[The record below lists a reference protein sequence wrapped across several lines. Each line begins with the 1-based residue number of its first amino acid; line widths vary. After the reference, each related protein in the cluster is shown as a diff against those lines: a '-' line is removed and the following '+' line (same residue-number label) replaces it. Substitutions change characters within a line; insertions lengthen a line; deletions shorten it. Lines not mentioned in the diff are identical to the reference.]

1 MFFTQP
7 LKKRI
12 AQLEDELFSVSQ
24 VIDTLDNRMFTL
36 ELDKEGRITFANT
49 QVLAELGYTEI
60 QLIGK
65 PILDLVPNNAKTT
78 RHYLHLKRAILD
90 KSAWVGAVQLL
101 NSQDQQVWLRAFFHP
116 IVSKQRG
123 FEKFSLHA
131 SVLTR
136 TIETSREHKDLV
148 QAINRSMAVI
158 EFDLDGYVLKVN
170 DQFLAGVGY
179 TKNEVIGK
187 HHRMFCEP
195 AEANSTDYA
204 EFWLKLKKGL
214 FISTRFKRVDKLGK
228 PVWLEATY
236 NPVFNEQGV
245 LYKVVKFATVLSKQ
259 VNREI
264 AELQA
269 VDNAYNISAENDN
282 AAQQDATGLDEMV
295 RVMNDLARQIKQAA
309 AEMTELDKQS
319 QQITAIVRSISSI
332 ADQTNGLALNAAV
345 EAARAA
351 ARGRSLAV
359 GQFSQKIK

>member
-1 MFFTQP
+1 
-7 LKKRI
+7 
-12 AQLEDELFSVSQ
+12 
-24 VIDTLDNRMFTL
+24 
-36 ELDKEGRITFANT
+36 
-49 QVLAELGYTEI
+49 
-60 QLIGK
+60 
-65 PILDLVPNNAKTT
+65 
-78 RHYLHLKRAILD
+78 
-90 KSAWVGAVQLL
+90 
-101 NSQDQQVWLRAFFHP
+101 
-116 IVSKQRG
+116 
-123 FEKFSLHA
+123 
-131 SVLTR
+131 
-136 TIETSREHKDLV
+136 
-148 QAINRSMAVI
+148 MAVI